1 MELFDKVYVVNLK
14 HRTDRMSQFEEQ
26 ARKINLS
33 FSRFEGINGKE
44 CGIRPG
50 EPPFQSWSTIS
61 LGNMGNVI
69 SQRNIIQDA
78 KNNKYDSILILE
90 DDVMFGSKPEI
101 DNYLDMVPND
111 WDMIYFGGN
120 HSEPLD
126 KVDGFISRCRFT
138 LTAHS
143 VGIRSSMYNT
153 ILDIT
158 KDLNVPID
166 LSYAQLHKS
175 HNVYCSNKNLTW
187 QSAGYS
193 DIEDR
198 EVDYEILR
206 HDK

>member
-14 HRTDRMSQFEEQ
+14 HRTDRMSQFEEE

-44 CGIRPG
+44 CGILPG
-50 EPPFQSWSTIS
+50 EPPFKSWSKIS
-61 LGNMGNVI
+61 LGNMGNVL
-69 SQRNIIQDA
+69 SQRAIIQEA
-78 KNNKYDSILILE
+78 KENKYDSILILE
-90 DDVMFGSKPEI
+90 DDVMFGSKSKI
-101 DNYLDMVPND
+101 DIYLDMVPSN

-120 HSEPLD
+120 HTEPLD
-126 KVDGFISRCRFT
+126 RIDGFISRCKCT

-143 VGIRSSMYNT
+143 VGIRSSMYDI
-153 ILDIT
+153 ILNIT

-166 LSYAQLHKS
+166 LSYAQLHKDY
-175 HNVYCSNKNLTW
+175 NVYCSNKNLTW

-206 HDK
+206 YDQ